1 MNELTPKNQYSIQYW
16 LDIIHRC
23 RESGLSNN
31 QWCEE
36 NGISIKSYYYWLA
49 KIRNMAVEDLPRK
62 KHVVCQSES
71 SVDFAEIHMET
82 LPQNTFSA
90 NAPVIIRSGAF
101 AIEVHHDADVSLI
114 RSVLQAVS
122 SC

>member
-1 MNELTPKNQYSIQYW
+1 MNELTPKTQFSIQYW

-49 KIRNMAVEDLPRK
+49 KIRKMAIEDIPRK
-62 KHVVCQSES
+62 KHVVCQRES
-71 SVDFAEIHMET
+71 SVNFAQIHMET
-82 LPQNTFSA
+82 LPQNTFST
-90 NAPVIIRSGAF
+90 NAPVIIRYGAF
-101 AIEVHHDADVSLI
+101 VIEVQRDADVSMI